1 MASIGLALAVSL
13 AGIPVIGMLAA
24 ASIIGGFGTPVGLV
38 LLVRLARDPQ
48 IMGDQVISRW
58 LAFAGGAAAVLVG
71 GFGLLFVIT

>member
-1 MASIGLALAVSL
+1 MTL
-13 AGIPVIGMLAA
+13 AGIPVIGMLVA

-48 IMGDQVISRW
+48 IMGDQVISRR
-58 LAFAGGAAAVLVG
+58 LAFAGGAVAVLVG